1 MNWALQSRL
10 CLERSKKEVS
20 DFTHHLF
27 PESPSFNLKPIIDP
41 APYVAYDLIYS
52 LISRISSRAFV
63 GAPACYDKVWVE
75 AVNAFPMDVE
85 KVKFALLIFP
95 ASMRSWIVPFLPQ
108 KWRLTRNHRNVRN
121 LLFPASKLQKS
132 QEDFTVLNFL
142 LQTSKDTDPETLTS
156 RMILL
161 TAAAVS
167 KLGIWNFKKTWI
179 CWSLRSSIT
188 HQWRQYKWFTV
199 FVQCR
204 NTFRP

>member
-1 MNWALQSRL
+1 
-10 CLERSKKEVS
+10 LERSKKEVS
-20 DFTHHLF
+20 DLIHHLF
-27 PESPSFNLKPIIDP
+27 PESQSFNLKPFIDS

-63 GAPACYDKVWVE
+63 GAPTCYDKAWVE

-85 KVKFALLIFP
+85 KVKFALLFFP

-167 KLGIWNFKKTWI
+167 KLVT
-179 CWSLRSSIT
+179 
-188 HQWRQYKWFTV
+188 
-199 FVQCR
+199 
-204 NTFRP
+204 